1 MDHIDIPGNTSS
13 SDHYIVNAFRKR
25 LNLSPLE
32 YSQESGMK
40 YLRGVLIKTI
50 KEAGGRIDDSADV
63 DLLVRTLE
71 KLVATEISDSNQEE
85 N

>member
-1 MDHIDIPGNTSS
+1 
-13 SDHYIVNAFRKR
+13 
-25 LNLSPLE
+25 
-32 YSQESGMK
+32 MK